1 MKKLTCFLLTLLAL
15 LTLASPLAAAAE
27 SGFADVPTGAWFS
40 EAVDWAVDAQITQG
54 TGADTFTPDE
64 GCTRAQIV
72 TFLYRAA
79 GEAENP
85 APASSAFS
93 DVAPEAYYAGP
104 IAWAVAKG
112 VTVGTGE
119 TTFSPNDTCTRAQI
133 VTFLFRAA
141 GSPAASAYDGSFSDV
156 AASAYYAQAV
166 QWAVAQGITKG
177 TGEGQFSPDKTCTRA
192 EAVTFLM
199 RCAQAAPTQPT
210 EPVQPTQPTQ
220 PTEPARKHVL
230 VVYFSATGNTRPLA
244 QTVAALL
251 DADLYEITAALPYT
265 AADLAYYTNGRA
277 DKEQADPACRPAIGS
292 PDVDLTQYDT
302 IVIGHPIWHGQAPR
316 IICTFLEHY
325 DFAGKTLTTFC
336 TSHSSPLGTSAETL
350 KGLLGE
356 DVTWL
361 PSRRFAA
368 GTGEEPLA
376 AWLTEIGLL
385 AK

>member
-1 MKKLTCFLLTLLAL
+1 MKNLTCFLLTLLLLVSLATPVAL
-15 LTLASPLAAAAE
+15 AAE
-27 SGFADVPTGAWFS
+27 SGFADVPTGAWFA
-40 EAVDWAVDAQITQG
+40 EAVDWAVNAQITQG
-54 TGADTFTPDE
+54 TGADTFSPDE

-72 TFLYRAA
+72 TFLYRAS
-79 GEAENP
+79 GEAEPP

-177 TGEGQFSPDKTCTRA
+177 TGEGQFSPDKTCTLA

-210 EPVQPTQPTQ
+210 EPT
-220 PTEPARKHVL
+220 RKHVL

-302 IVIGHPIWHGQAPR
+302 IVIGHPIWHGQALR

-368 GTGEEPLA
+368 GTGEGPLA

>member
-1 MKKLTCFLLTLLAL
+1 MKKLTCFLLTLLL
-15 LTLASPLAAAAE
+15 LVSLATPVALAAG
-27 SGFADVPTGAWFS
+27 SRFSDVPAGAWFA

-54 TGADTFTPDE
+54 TGADTFSPDE

-177 TGEGQFSPDKTCTRA
+177 TGEGQFSPDKTCT
-192 EAVTFLM
+192 
-199 RCAQAAPTQPT
+199 
-210 EPVQPTQPTQ
+210 
-220 PTEPARKHVL
+220 
-230 VVYFSATGNTRPLA
+230 
-244 QTVAALL
+244 
-251 DADLYEITAALPYT
+251 
-265 AADLAYYTNGRA
+265 
-277 DKEQADPACRPAIGS
+277 
-292 PDVDLTQYDT
+292 
-302 IVIGHPIWHGQAPR
+302 
-316 IICTFLEHY
+316 
-325 DFAGKTLTTFC
+325 
-336 TSHSSPLGTSAETL
+336 SHSSPLGTSAETL